1 MNLRTTGPG
10 AVVLAFCVLT
20 VACAS
25 TPRPSVLSHLA
36 IRPAPSG
43 APAPDAGYGPVPDDS
58 LETVTAKI
66 RHLSSTARP
75 RPKVSGV
82 TIEGTDARLAAALM
96 TLATVPGAA
105 SHRLVAEE
113 YMRVGVLDAAH
124 NHFRKALA
132 LNRRDAAAHDGLA
145 RIWRAWGLPGLGLGD
160 AQRAVYFMP
169 QSAAAHNTLG
179 TILQALGSW
188 KDARQAYSHALSLA
202 TEAPYALNNL
212 CYLTLLEKR
221 TEHAL
226 PLCLRAVHADPA
238 SVAARHNLAL
248 AYAAQGRM
256 DLAERE
262 LARASPPTTA
272 AYNLGIINLAQREP
286 GKALVAFDRACR
298 TEPRIAAACTRAEYL
313 RGRRR
318 GGAGQ

>member
-1 MNLRTTGPG
+1 
-10 AVVLAFCVLT
+10 
-20 VACAS
+20 
-25 TPRPSVLSHLA
+25 VLSHLA
-36 IRPAPSG
+36 IRPAPSD
-43 APAPDAGYGPVPDDS
+43 ASAPDADSGPVPDDS

-75 RPKVSGV
+75 RSKVSGV
-82 TIEGTDARLAAALM
+82 TLEGTDPRLAAALT
-96 TLATVPGAA
+96 TLATVPVAA

-145 RIWRAWGLPGLGLGD
+145 RIWRAWGLPELGLGD
-160 AQRAVYFMP
+160 AQRAVYFAP
-169 QSAAAHNTLG
+169 RSAAAHNTLG
-179 TILQALGSW
+179 TILQALGRW
-188 KDARQAYSHALSLA
+188 KDARQAYSRTLSLA
-202 TEAPYALNNL
+202 PEASYALTNI
-212 CYLTLLEKR
+212 CYLTVLER
-221 TEHAL
+221 ETEQAL
-226 PLCLRAVHADPA
+226 PFCLRAVDADPT

-262 LARASPPTTA
+262 LTRASPPTTA

-286 GKALVAFDRACR
+286 GKALASFDRACR
-298 TEPRIAAACTRAEYL
+298 SEPRIAAACARAGYL
-313 RGRRR
+313 REQRR
-318 GGAGQ
+318 GGATQ

>member
-1 MNLRTTGPG
+1 VNLRTRGPG

-20 VACAS
+20 AACAS
-25 TPRPSVLSHLA
+25 TPRPSGLSRLA

-43 APAPDAGYGPVPDDS
+43 APASDADYGPVPDDS
-58 LETVTAKI
+58 LETVIAKI

-75 RPKVSGV
+75 RSKVSGV
-82 TIEGTDARLAAALM
+82 TVEGTDARLAAALM
-96 TLATVPGAA
+96 TLSTVPGAA
-105 SHRLVAEE
+105 SLRLVAEE

-145 RIWRAWGLPGLGLGD
+145 RIWRAWNLPELGLGD

-169 QSAAAHNTLG
+169 RSAAAHNTLG
-179 TILQALGSW
+179 TILQALGRW
-188 KDARQAYSHALSLA
+188 NEARRAYSHALSFVP
-202 TEAPYALNNL
+202 EASYALNNL

-221 TEHAL
+221 TEDAL
-226 PLCLRAVHADPA
+226 PLCLRAVRADPG
-238 SVAARHNLAL
+238 SVAARNNLAL

-256 DLAERE
+256 DLAEQE
-262 LARASPPTTA
+262 LTRASPPTTA

-286 GKALVAFDRACR
+286 GKALVSFDRACR
-298 TEPRIAAACTRAEYL
+298 TEPRIAAACTRAESL
-313 RGRRR
+313 RGQHR
-318 GGAGQ
+318 GGAAQ